1 MSQSHIVTNTFGSF
15 PAYSYL
21 RTMKPAQIFHQYIW
35 LINTLRAYK
44 GLTFEELNRKWQEDQ
59 VADGNPLQR
68 SSFNRH
74 RDAIL
79 DMFGIIIDCNKTTYK
94 YFISN
99 REVLSDDSIERWLFS
114 TLTVHGV
121 LADSTAV
128 KERLVL
134 EDAPAGEQYLDIII
148 RAIRT
153 DHRLLIGYKKFQA
166 EGYEKVVCPYALKLF
181 RQRWYLLALNDEGQM
196 RIYAL
201 DRITRMQLTDATF
214 KMPDDFSPQ
223 AYFDEY
229 FGILTDNTPMA
240 HVIIRAHKWM
250 PNYLRTLPLHHSQRE
265 LSSTPDYTDFSFD
278 IRPTSDFLGE
288 LLRHSS
294 GIEVLEPLALREK
307 MRQMI
312 LETLKR
318 Y

>member
-1 MSQSHIVTNTFGSF
+1 MCQIVIFSKRF
-15 PAYSYL
+15 RIFVA
-21 RTMKPAQIFHQYIW
+21 MKPAQIFHQYIW
-35 LINTLRAYK
+35 IINTLKAYRE
-44 GLTFEELNRKWQEDQ
+44 LTFEKLNQKWQDDK

-79 DMFGIIIDCNKTTYK
+79 DMFGIIIDCDKKTYK
-94 YFISN
+94 YYISN
-99 REVLSDDSIERWLFS
+99 KDVLCDDSIERWLFS
-114 TLTVHGV
+114 TLTVHGM
-121 LADSTAV
+121 LADSAAV

-134 EDAPAGEQYLDIII
+134 ENAPAGEQYLDIII

-153 DHRLLIGYKKFQA
+153 NRRLHIGYKKFQA

-181 RQRWYLLALNDEGQM
+181 RQRWYLLALNDEEQM

-201 DRITRMQLTDATF
+201 DRMTMVELTDDAF
-214 KMPDDFSPQ
+214 EMPEGFSSQ
-223 AYFDEY
+223 AYFSEY
-229 FGILTDNTPMA
+229 FGVLTNDTPMA
-240 HVIIRAHKWM
+240 HVIVRAHKWM

-265 LSSTPDYTDFSFD
+265 LTSTPDYTDFSFD

-288 LLRHSS
+288 LLRHSE
-294 GIEVLEPLALREK
+294 GIEVLEPLDLREK

-312 LETLKR
+312 VETLKR

>member
-1 MSQSHIVTNTFGSF
+1 
-15 PAYSYL
+15 
-21 RTMKPAQIFHQYIW
+21 MKPAQIFHQYIW
-35 LINTLRAYK
+35 IINTLRAYRK
-44 GLTFEELNRKWQEDQ
+44 LTLEELSQKWQQDG

-79 DMFGIIIDCNKTTYK
+79 DMFGIIIDCEPRTYK
-94 YFISN
+94 YYISN
-99 REVLSDDSIERWLFS
+99 KEVIGDDSIERWLFS

-121 LADSTAV
+121 LADSAAV

-134 EDAPAGEQYLDIII
+134 ESAPAGEQYLDTII
-148 RAIRT
+148 RAIKT
-153 DHRLLIGYKKFQA
+153 NHRLLMGYKKFEA
-166 EGYEKVVCPYALKLF
+166 EGYEKVVCPYTLKLF
-181 RQRWYLLALNDEGQM
+181 RQRWYLLALNDEDQM

-201 DRITRMQLTDATF
+201 DRITMVELRDETF
-214 KMPDDFSPQ
+214 EMPADFSAQ
-223 AYFDEY
+223 TYFSEY
-229 FGILTDNTPMA
+229 FGVLTTDIPMA
-240 HVIIRAHKWM
+240 HVILRAHKWM

-265 LSSTPDYTDFSFD
+265 LSSTADYTDFSYD

-288 LLRHSS
+288 LLRHSN
-294 GIEVLEPLALREK
+294 GIEVLQPQELREE

-312 LETLKR
+312 AETLKR

>member
-1 MSQSHIVTNTFGSF
+1 
-15 PAYSYL
+15 
-21 RTMKPAQIFHQYIW
+21 MKPAQIFHQYIW
-35 LINTLRAYK
+35 IINTLRAYRK
-44 GLTFEELNRKWQEDQ
+44 LTLEELSQKWQQDG

-79 DMFGIIIDCNKTTYK
+79 DMFGIIIDCEPRTYK
-94 YFISN
+94 YYISN
-99 REVLSDDSIERWLFS
+99 KEVIGDDSIERWLFS

-121 LADSTAV
+121 LADSAAV
-128 KERLVL
+128 KDRLVL
-134 EDAPAGEQYLDIII
+134 ESAPAGEQYLDTII
-148 RAIRT
+148 RAIKT
-153 DHRLLIGYKKFQA
+153 NHRLLMGYKKFEA

-201 DRITRMQLTDATF
+201 DRITMVELRDDGF
-214 KMPDDFSPQ
+214 EMPADFSAQ
-223 AYFDEY
+223 IYFSEY
-229 FGILTDNTPMA
+229 FGVLTTDIPMA
-240 HVIIRAHKWM
+240 HVVLRAHKWM

-265 LSSTPDYTDFSFD
+265 LSSTADYTDFSYD

-288 LLRHSS
+288 LLRHSN
-294 GIEVLEPLALREK
+294 GIEVLQPQELREE

-312 LETLKR
+312 AETLKR

>member
-1 MSQSHIVTNTFGSF
+1 
-15 PAYSYL
+15 
-21 RTMKPAQIFHQYIW
+21 MKPAQIFHQYIW
-35 LINTLRAYK
+35 IINTLRAYRQ
-44 GLTFEELNRKWQEDQ
+44 LTLEELNKKWQDDK

-79 DMFGIIIDCNKTTYK
+79 DMFGIIIDCDKKTYK
-94 YFISN
+94 YYISN
-99 REVLSDDSIERWLFS
+99 KEVLSDDSIERWLFS
-114 TLTVHGV
+114 TLTVHGM
-121 LADSTAV
+121 LADSAAV

-134 EDAPAGEQYLDIII
+134 ENAPAGEQYLDIII

-153 DHRLLIGYKKFQA
+153 DRRLRIGYKKFQA

-181 RQRWYLLALNDEGQM
+181 RQRWYLLALRSAEGRSQGESDEDQM

-201 DRITRMQLTDATF
+201 DRVTMVELTDDAF
-214 KMPDDFSPQ
+214 EMPVSFSPQ
-223 AYFDEY
+223 TYFSEY
-229 FGILTDNTPMA
+229 FGVLTNDTPMA

-265 LSSTPDYTDFSFD
+265 LVSTPDYTDFSFD

-288 LLRHSS
+288 LLRHSD
-294 GIEVLEPLALREK
+294 GIEVLEPLDLREK

-312 LETLKR
+312 ADTLKR

>member
-1 MSQSHIVTNTFGSF
+1 
-15 PAYSYL
+15 
-21 RTMKPAQIFHQYIW
+21 MKPAQIFRQYIW
-35 LINTLRAYK
+35 IINTLRAYRK
-44 GLTFEELNRKWQEDQ
+44 LTLEELNHKWIDDG

-74 RDAIL
+74 RNAIL
-79 DMFGIIIDCNKTTYK
+79 DMFGIIIDCEPKTYK

-99 REVLSDDSIERWLFS
+99 KEVLSEDSIERWLFS

-121 LADSTAV
+121 LADSAAV

-134 EDAPAGEQYLDIII
+134 ESAPAGVEFLETII

-153 DHRLLIGYKKFQA
+153 NHRLRMGYKKFEA

-181 RQRWYLLALNDEGQM
+181 RQRWYLLARNDEEHM

-201 DRITRMQLTDATF
+201 DRVTMMELTDETF
-214 KMPDDFSPQ
+214 KIPANFSAQ
-223 AYFDEY
+223 TYFSEY
-229 FGILTDNTPMA
+229 FGVLTTDTPLA
-240 HVIIRAHKWM
+240 HVVVRAHKWM

-265 LSSTPDYTDFSFD
+265 LESTADYTDFSYD

-288 LLRHSS
+288 LLRHSN
-294 GIEVLEPLALREK
+294 GIEVLEPQDLREK

-312 LETLKR
+312 ADTLKR

>member
-1 MSQSHIVTNTFGSF
+1 
-15 PAYSYL
+15 
-21 RTMKPAQIFHQYIW
+21 MKPALIFHQYIW
-35 LINTLRAYK
+35 IINTLRAYRK
-44 GLTFEELNRKWQEDQ
+44 LSFEELNQKWQDDK
-59 VADGNPLQR
+59 VADGNPLHR

-79 DMFGIIIDCNKTTYK
+79 DMFGIVIDCDKKTYK
-94 YFISN
+94 YYISN
-99 REVLSDDSIERWLFS
+99 KEVLSNDSIERWLFS
-114 TLTVHGV
+114 TLTVHGM
-121 LADSTAV
+121 LADSAAV

-134 EDAPAGEQYLDIII
+134 ENAPAGEQYLDIII

-153 DHRLLIGYKKFQA
+153 DRRLRIGYKKFQA

-181 RQRWYLLALNDEGQM
+181 RQRWYLLALNDEDQM

-201 DRITRMQLTDATF
+201 DRVTMVELTDDAF
-214 KMPDDFSPQ
+214 EMPVSFSPQ
-223 AYFDEY
+223 TYFSEY
-229 FGILTDNTPMA
+229 FGVLTNDTPMA

-265 LSSTPDYTDFSFD
+265 LVSTPDYTDFSFD

-288 LLRHSS
+288 LLRHSD
-294 GIEVLEPLALREK
+294 GIEVLEPLDLREK

-312 LETLKR
+312 ADTLKR

>member
-1 MSQSHIVTNTFGSF
+1 
-15 PAYSYL
+15 
-21 RTMKPAQIFHQYIW
+21 MKPAQIFHQYIW
-35 LINTLRAYK
+35 IINTLKAYRK
-44 GLTFEELNRKWQEDQ
+44 LTLEELNQKWQDDK

-79 DMFGIIIDCNKTTYK
+79 DMFGIIIDCDKKTYK
-94 YFISN
+94 YCISN
-99 REVLSDDSIERWLFS
+99 QDVLCDDSIERWLFS
-114 TLTVHGV
+114 TLTVHGM
-121 LADSTAV
+121 LADSAAV

-134 EDAPAGEQYLDIII
+134 ENAPAGEEYFDIII

-153 DHRLLIGYKKFQA
+153 DRRLRIGYKKFQA

-181 RQRWYLLALNDEGQM
+181 HQRWYLLARNDEDQM

-201 DRITRMQLTDATF
+201 DRMTMVELTADTF
-214 KMPDDFSPQ
+214 VMPADFSPQ
-223 AYFDEY
+223 AYFSEY
-229 FGILTDNTPMA
+229 YGVLTDETTPMA
-240 HVIIRAHKWM
+240 HVLIRAHKWM

-265 LSSTPDYTDFSFD
+265 LTSTPDYTDFSYD

-288 LLRHSS
+288 LLRHSD
-294 GIEVLEPLALREK
+294 GIEVLEPLELRER

-312 LETLKR
+312 ADTLKR

>member
-1 MSQSHIVTNTFGSF
+1 
-15 PAYSYL
+15 
-21 RTMKPAQIFHQYIW
+21 MKPAQIFRQYIW
-35 LINTLRAYK
+35 IINTLRAYRK
-44 GLTFEELNRKWQEDQ
+44 LTLEELNHKWIDDG

-74 RDAIL
+74 RNAIL
-79 DMFGIIIDCNKTTYK
+79 DMFGIIIDCEPKTYK

-99 REVLSDDSIERWLFS
+99 KEVLSEDSIERWLFS

-121 LADSTAV
+121 LADSAAV

-134 EDAPAGEQYLDIII
+134 ESAPAGVEFLETII

-153 DHRLLIGYKKFQA
+153 NHRLRMGYKKFEA

-181 RQRWYLLALNDEGQM
+181 HQRWYLLALNDEEQM

-201 DRITRMQLTDATF
+201 DRVTMMELTDEIF
-214 KMPDDFSPQ
+214 KIPADFSAQ
-223 AYFDEY
+223 TYLSEY
-229 FGILTDNTPMA
+229 FGVLTTDTPLA
-240 HVIIRAHKWM
+240 HVVVRAHNWM

-265 LSSTPDYTDFSFD
+265 LESTADYTDFSYD

-288 LLRHSS
+288 LLRHSN
-294 GIEVLEPLALREK
+294 GIEVLEPQDLREK

-312 LETLKR
+312 ADTLKR